1 MIFNA
6 SSSVVIHRPAASRV
20 SHVRVAL
27 RASLST
33 HSLPI
38 TGDVLNQFVHSSER
52 LNRNLTK
59 FISNC
64 GESWA
69 NFLSSYIE
77 QSVDQRWT
85 RGWKLLM
92 SEHCWRVGRYL
103 LEFIGNNHRLRSE
116 CALDFH
122 CFHSELKWLTIWPA
136 TQTIIT
142 TRRRIGNEFIVIY
155 FWDRPDAEK
164 LISKQ
169 KAHSDES
176 RINREVFA

>member
-1 MIFNA
+1 MCAWRSGRRWAPTACQLPAMFWT
-6 SSSVVIHRPAASRV
+6 SSFTALSVWIG
-20 SHVRVAL
+20 
-27 RASLST
+27 
-33 HSLPI
+33 I
-38 TGDVLNQFVHSSER
+38 W
-52 LNRNLTK
+52 RNLLAFAVKVEQT
-59 FISNC
+59 F
-64 GESWA
+64 
-69 NFLSSYIE
+69 SSYIE

-122 CFHSELKWLTIWPA
+122 CFHSELKWLTVWPA